1 MKNAFK
7 RLISRL
13 NMTKE
18 KFSEFF
24 LEIGQYID
32 CPNGSITRKKERKR
46 MKKKTISVH
55 TRSVEQYIKLCSLHE
70 IGKSTGEEKM
80 RQNKYFE
87 Y

>member
-7 RLISRL
+7 GLISRL
-13 NMTKE
+13 NTTKE
-18 KFSEFF
+18 KFSEIF
-24 LEIGQYID
+24 LEIRQYID
-32 CPNGSITRKKERKR
+32 CPNGSITRKKKEKEW
-46 MKKKTISVH
+46 KKNPY
-55 TRSVEQYIKLCSLHE
+55 QYIQGVWNSIKLCSLHE